1 MNISIDKVT
10 EEMLKEVMK
19 KRRVPLQNKRVL
31 GSDELTERNEMEESE
46 QKRQLELLG
55 VIKAELERDISAFDT
70 EDAETVYDKEE
81 DASISPC
88 ISAKEKDVF
97 AVVTHDGQ
105 LINYSSNI
113 PKILIANIHNILIRT
128 MNQVRFGEIYA

>member
-1 MNISIDKVT
+1 
-10 EEMLKEVMK
+10 MK
-19 KRRVPLQNKRVL
+19 N
-31 GSDELTERNEMEESE
+31 STERNEMEESE

-81 DASISPC
+81 DAFYLTMYFS
-88 ISAKEKDVF
+88 KGEKVF
-97 AVVTHDGQ
+97 SAVVTHDGQ

>member
-1 MNISIDKVT
+1 
-10 EEMLKEVMK
+10 
-19 KRRVPLQNKRVL
+19 
-31 GSDELTERNEMEESE
+31 MEESE

-81 DASISPC
+81 DAFYLTMYFG
-88 ISAKEKDVF
+88 KGEKMF
-97 AVVTHDGQ
+97 SAVVTHDGQ

-128 MNQVRFGEIYA
+128 MNQVRFGEIYAWTVRGVKLKKGYFPNLQMQYQVLVLSRSHFFFVGLNTQ

>member
-1 MNISIDKVT
+1 
-10 EEMLKEVMK
+10 
-19 KRRVPLQNKRVL
+19 
-31 GSDELTERNEMEESE
+31 MEEPE

-55 VIKAELERDISAFDT
+55 AIKAELERDISAFDI

-81 DASISPC
+81 DAFYLTMYFG
-88 ISAKEKDVF
+88 KGEKVF
-97 AVVTHDGQ
+97 SAVVTHDGQ